1 MLGLLHF
8 KVSFLIIKELV
19 QVTLLLASRPNR
31 RRLWLRWR
39 LLCLFD
45 DLRCKCAS
53 FKLLLLLFLAEKF
66 QALFTL
72 PLLVFDAAFDLIRI
86 KTTGGLVAIM
96 LLFLDSHEVLLRD
109 QDVRTLLLLV
119 VELLDQFAIG
129 LVEVLFLLWVDMSC
143 FPLS

>member
-1 MLGLLHF
+1 
-8 KVSFLIIKELV
+8 
-19 QVTLLLASRPNR
+19 
-31 RRLWLRWR
+31 
-39 LLCLFD
+39 
-45 DLRCKCAS
+45 
-53 FKLLLLLFLAEKF
+53 LLLFLAEKF